1 MRAIGYYRLSAESE
15 NEQPLGEQIQSD
27 FENYCER
34 YMHQPVVA
42 FVDVTDA
49 DADRRGGERPVE
61 YQNMLAYIKGS
72 QSNFLVVAPDATHLG
87 DTLEDVVRA
96 VIEIESTGCKVTCDD
111 DDLPDPLQNAL
122 DSVGVAG
129 VSKERSKRI
138 KESMRERAV
147 LGKGLGKPPYG
158 YRNGPDGSFVIVE
171 EEAPVVEL
179 IYRKYTQDK
188 LGLRLISQHLNER
201 GITTRR
207 GGRWNMV
214 TIRDILKNPTY
225 MGTYTRFG
233 LRLPK
238 SHQAII
244 PSEVFR
250 AAQDQARA
258 RKPSNRSVNA
268 EPFLLSGLAF
278 CGYCGNKMMG
288 VTRRQT
294 WRRKDGRSARGVY
307 RYYQCQTR
315 NNQSLCGYHTWR
327 APKLEDQVMSQ
338 LTDGVRESAGAAHTP
353 VDNVKRSEEVR
364 ALWDGRIRNAER
376 RFLQNLKRAARGEFG
391 LGALTEHLEGLDKAR
406 SSATRP
412 DRHMDVSKTLQRW
425 DTLDLVDKQAF
436 LTVHIVKIVVWDD
449 SVEVIA

>member
-1 MRAIGYYRLSAESE
+1 MRAIGYYRLSAEGE
-15 NEQPLGEQIQSD
+15 QEQPLDEQIQSD

-34 YMHQPVVA
+34 YMHQPVAA
-42 FVDVTDA
+42 FVDAIDA
-49 DADRRGGERPVE
+49 DTQRRGGGRYAE
-61 YQNMLAYIKGS
+61 YQNMLAYIRRS

-87 DTLEDVVRA
+87 NTLEDVVRA

-122 DSVGVAG
+122 ESVGVAG
-129 VSKERSKRI
+129 VSKERSDRI

-158 YRNGPDGSFVIVE
+158 YRNGPDGSLMIVE
-171 EEAPVVEL
+171 DEAPVVEL
-179 IYRKYTQDK
+179 IYRKYTREK
-188 LGLRLISQHLNER
+188 LGLRLIAQCLNER
-201 GITTRR
+201 GVTTRR

-238 SHQAII
+238 SHKAII
-244 PSEVFR
+244 PSDVFR

-288 VTRRQT
+288 VTRRQS

-327 APKLEDQVMSQ
+327 APKLEAQVMSQ
-338 LTDGVRESAGAAHTP
+338 ITDGVRERAGATATP
-353 VDNVKRSEEVR
+353 IATAKRSADVQ

-406 SSATRP
+406 SSAARQ
-412 DRHMDVSKTLQRW
+412 DRHMDVSKTLQHW
-425 DTLDLVDKQAF
+425 DTLDFTDRQAF
-436 LTVHIVKIVVWDD
+436 LTVHIAKIVVWDD
-449 SVEVIA
+449 SVEALT

>member
-1 MRAIGYYRLSAESE
+1 MRAIGYYRLSVQGEQ
-15 NEQPLGEQIQSD
+15 EQPLDEQIQSD

-34 YMHQPVVA
+34 YMHQPVAA
-42 FVDVTDA
+42 FVDAIDA
-49 DADRRGGERPVE
+49 DTQRRGGGRYAE
-61 YQNMLAYIKGS
+61 YQNMLAYIRQS

-87 DTLEDVVRA
+87 NTLEDVVRA

-122 DSVGVAG
+122 ESVGVAG
-129 VSKERSKRI
+129 VSKERSERI

-158 YRNGPDGSFVIVE
+158 YRNGPDGSLVIVE

-179 IYRKYTQDK
+179 IYRKYTQEK
-188 LGLRLISQHLNER
+188 LGLRLIAQCLNER
-201 GITTRR
+201 GVTTRR

-258 RKPSNRSVNA
+258 RKPSSRSVNA

-288 VTRRQT
+288 VTRRQS

-327 APKLEDQVMSQ
+327 APKLEAQVMSQ
-338 LTDGVRESAGAAHTP
+338 ITDGERERAGATATP
-353 VDNVKRSEEVR
+353 IANAKRSADVQ

-406 SSATRP
+406 SSAARQ
-412 DRHMDVSKTLQRW
+412 DRHMDVSKTLQHW
-425 DTLDLVDKQAF
+425 DTLDFTDRQAF
-436 LTVHIVKIVVWDD
+436 LTVHITKIVVWDD
-449 SVEVIA
+449 SVEALT

>member
-1 MRAIGYYRLSAESE
+1 MRAIGYYRLSVEGE
-15 NEQPLGEQIQSD
+15 QEQPLDEQIQSD

-34 YMHQPVVA
+34 YMHQPVAA
-42 FVDVTDA
+42 FVDAIDA
-49 DADRRGGERPVE
+49 DTQRRGGGRYAE
-61 YQNMLAYIKGS
+61 YQNMLAYIRQS

-87 DTLEDVVRA
+87 NTLEDVVRA

-122 DSVGVAG
+122 ESVGVAG
-129 VSKERSKRI
+129 VSKERSERI

-158 YRNGPDGSFVIVE
+158 YRNGPDGSLVIVE
-171 EEAPVVEL
+171 DEAPVVEL
-179 IYRKYTQDK
+179 IYRKYTQEK
-188 LGLRLISQHLNER
+188 LGLRLIAQCLNER
-201 GITTRR
+201 GVTTRR

-238 SHQAII
+238 SHKAII
-244 PSEVFR
+244 PSDVFR

-288 VTRRQT
+288 VTRRQS

-327 APKLEDQVMSQ
+327 APKLEAQVMSQ
-338 LTDGVRESAGAAHTP
+338 ITDGERERAGATATP
-353 VDNVKRSEEVR
+353 IANAKRSADVQ

-406 SSATRP
+406 SSAARQ
-412 DRHMDVSKTLQRW
+412 DRHMDVSKTLQHW
-425 DTLDLVDKQAF
+425 DTLDFTDRQAF
-436 LTVHIVKIVVWDD
+436 LTVHIAKIVVWDD
-449 SVEVIA
+449 SVEALT

>member
-1 MRAIGYYRLSAESE
+1 MRAIGYYRLSVEGE
-15 NEQPLGEQIQSD
+15 QKQPLDEQIQSD

-34 YMHQPVVA
+34 YMHQPVAA
-42 FVDVTDA
+42 FVDAIDA
-49 DADRRGGERPVE
+49 DTQRRDGARYAE
-61 YQNMLAYIKGS
+61 YRNMLAYIRRSK
-72 QSNFLVVAPDATHLG
+72 SNFLVVAPDATHLG
-87 DTLEDVVRA
+87 NTLEDVVRA

-122 DSVGVAG
+122 ESVGVAG
-129 VSKERSKRI
+129 VSKERSDRI

-158 YRNGPDGSFVIVE
+158 YRNGPDGSLVIVE
-171 EEAPVVEL
+171 DEAPVVEL
-179 IYRKYTQDK
+179 IYRKYTQEK
-188 LGLRLISQHLNER
+188 LGLRLIAQCLNER
-201 GITTRR
+201 GVTTRR

-244 PSEVFR
+244 PSDVFR

-288 VTRRQT
+288 VTRRQS

-327 APKLEDQVMSQ
+327 APKLEAQVMSQ
-338 LTDGVRESAGAAHTP
+338 ITDGVRERAGATATP
-353 VDNVKRSEEVR
+353 IANAKRSADVQ

-406 SSATRP
+406 SSAARQ
-412 DRHMDVSKTLQRW
+412 DRHMDVSKTLQHW
-425 DTLDLVDKQAF
+425 DTLDFVDRQAF
-436 LTVHIVKIVVWDD
+436 LTIHIAKIVVWDD
-449 SVEVIA
+449 SVEALT

>member
-1 MRAIGYYRLSAESE
+1 MRAIGYYRLSVEGE
-15 NEQPLGEQIQSD
+15 HEQPLDEQMQSD

-34 YMHQPVVA
+34 YMHQPVAA
-42 FVDVTDA
+42 FMDAIDA
-49 DADRRGGERPVE
+49 DTQRSGGGRYAE
-61 YQNMLAYIKGS
+61 YQNMLAYIRRS

-87 DTLEDVVRA
+87 NTLEDVVRA

-122 DSVGVAG
+122 ETVGVAG
-129 VSKERSKRI
+129 VSKERSERI

-147 LGKGLGKPPYG
+147 LGKGLGKSPYG
-158 YRNGPDGSFVIVE
+158 YRNGPDGSLVIVE

-179 IYRKYTQDK
+179 IYRKYTQEK
-188 LGLRLISQHLNER
+188 LGLRLIAQCLNER
-201 GITTRR
+201 GVTTRR

-244 PSEVFR
+244 PSDVFR

-258 RKPSNRSVNA
+258 RKPSSRSVNA

-288 VTRRQT
+288 VTRRQS

-327 APKLEDQVMSQ
+327 APKLEAQVMSQ
-338 LTDGVRESAGAAHTP
+338 ITDGVRERAGATATP
-353 VDNVKRSEEVR
+353 IANAKRSADVQ

-391 LGALTEHLEGLDKAR
+391 VGALTEHLEGLDKAR
-406 SSATRP
+406 SSATRQ
-412 DRHMDVSKTLQRW
+412 DKHMDVSKTLQRW
-425 DTLDLVDKQAF
+425 DTLDFTDRQAF
-436 LTVHIVKIVVWDD
+436 LTVHIAKIVVWDD
-449 SVEVIA
+449 SVEALT